1 MDHGPD
7 AVATYVVGDSEARST
22 AAEAAAHEV
31 LPVLMTT
38 EKDFYKSFD
47 DSLSY

>member
-1 MDHGPD
+1 MAGIMAPMQ
-7 AVATYVVGDSEARST
+7 SEARST
-22 AAEAAAHEV
+22 AAEAARRQAHEV

-47 DSLSY
+47 DSVVC